1 MHRSLRLTFGFVAA
15 CAALS
20 GILRPAAAQTKTSG
34 EENRT
39 LGVAGV
45 RRSYLLYRPP
55 QRGPS
60 GLPLVVVLHGGS
72 GTAAGIAR
80 HTGFTKLARA
90 EGFAVVYPQGIGRR
104 WNDGRGIHVTYDDVG
119 FVRALLDTLQRELG
133 VDSRRI
139 YVAGISNGAVFAHR
153 LACDLPGTFAAIAA
167 VAGAFPARL
176 ASACTRAMPV
186 AVLAMQGTAD
196 PLMPYQGSAD
206 PGRRGAV
213 LSAERS
219 AAFWAQVDG
228 CTTPPADVRL
238 PKRSSTDGTRIEQV
252 TYSGCRN
259 GHPVTLYRIRGG
271 GHTWPGGPAAGTSV
285 GRVSR
290 EIDATTAIWRFFA
303 AIR

>member
-1 MHRSLRLTFGFVAA
+1 VHRSLRLA
-15 CAALS
+15 CGGVTALASLS
-20 GILRPAAAQTKTSG
+20 GILRPAIAQTTISA
-34 EENRT
+34 ESRT
-39 LGVAGV
+39 LSVSGVQ
-45 RRSYLLYRPP
+45 RSYLLYRPSQP
-55 QRGPS
+55 RGAS

-80 HTGFTKLARA
+80 HTGFTKLAKA

-104 WNDGRGIHVTYDDVG
+104 WNDGRGIHAGYDDVG
-119 FVRALLDTLQRELG
+119 FVRALLDTLQRELD

-167 VAGAFPARL
+167 VAGAFPARM
-176 ASACTRAMPV
+176 ASTCTRATPV

-196 PLMPYQGSAD
+196 PLMPYRGSAD
-206 PGRRGAV
+206 PSRRGAV

-219 AAFWAQVDG
+219 AAFWAQIDG
-228 CTTPPADVRL
+228 CGASPAETRL
-238 PKRSSTDGTRIEQV
+238 PERSSTDGTRIEQV
-252 TYSGCRN
+252 SYSGCRS

-303 AIR
+303 ASR